1 MAPLSGVS
9 GTSEGAVLWAAGVFA
24 LLIIGLTVFFID
36 LGITEMRP
44 QFIAFYSSAAFV
56 FLSFMISMVT
66 IWRHFVNYRNPRAY
80 VCCSRS

>member
-44 QFIAFYSSAAFV
+44 QFIAF
-56 FLSFMISMVT
+56 
-66 IWRHFVNYRNPRAY
+66 
-80 VCCSRS
+80 